1 VPVIE
6 EPPNADVDQAKLKL
20 SQGLKSCHT
29 VVDGYRAMLSRDDA
43 VPDEADETAGAAAPD
58 DGE

>member
-1 VPVIE
+1 
-6 EPPNADVDQAKLKL
+6 
-20 SQGLKSCHT
+20 